1 MCKNRFLPF
10 CGHAACVL
18 TLWVGHPYCSVVQAA
33 TPEMA
38 GQVTQTSR
46 YKVTGTII
54 DDMGEPLPGASVRIK
69 GTDTGAIS
77 GMDGTFE
84 IPVNGTGKVTLV
96 ISYIGMESIERQAV
110 PGKKLNI
117 RMAQEERIMNEL
129 IVTGFQTIS
138 RERATG
144 SAVIINSEDLNQVQ
158 APDLVAKL
166 EGIAPGLSTYNNE
179 PSIRGVSSFA
189 VGTTPLLVVDG
200 QPSSLTLE
208 DLNPETVETITVLKD
223 AAATSLYGV
232 RASNGV
238 IVVTTKQAENDK
250 LNVNVSLGYYL
261 KPLPS
266 LDYMHYASTS
276 DIIDLERDNLL
287 SDPEYIKSPT
297 AYFSTM
303 TAKSSPAYMTQVD
316 MLYYRMAMGEIT
328 QEEVNAGLDRLR
340 GNDYRREYRK
350 KLQHLNLTQ
359 DYNVTLSKGG
369 GKNDLFFSARYQ
381 ELGQYNRYDE
391 ARNISLYLKNTL
403 SVASWMKLTLGM
415 DTRFNRSE
423 FCQASGMGYTSA
435 MPYDRLYDDDGQ
447 PVNRY
452 IYNQVLAEQLATQD
466 GYYDMGF
473 NAAEESK
480 HNIKKTDRQYLK
492 LFLHTDFNI
501 TKDLDLELK
510 FQYERNHAE
519 TNEYD
524 EENSY
529 MMRSILNEFASR
541 NDDGTLTYHIP
552 RGGHLLTGNTNA
564 SYYNL
569 RGQFNYK
576 KEFAGKHDV
585 SALLGGEIRQDKNRS
600 ASSERYGYDDMRLTY
615 SMVDWATLS
624 KDGVEGGLYSAL
636 RRRSEVLNVYEEMH
650 RYVSAYFNAGYT
662 YDTRYSLNGSVRVEQ
677 ADLFGTDP
685 KYRYRPLWSVGAS
698 WNVTNERFVKDAG
711 MDWLD
716 MFKLRLTY
724 GITGN
729 VDQTSSPYLLAY
741 YLTSLYTNSPITT
754 LQTPPNSS
762 LRWEKT
768 STLNFGMDFMLLGRL
783 TGSFDV
789 YRRYSS
795 DLLVNKSIDPSL
807 GFDGKARANNGEM
820 QNNGVELSLSYD
832 WLKKRDMSFTTSF
845 SAAYNKNEIKKV
857 DYEPTD
863 ALDMMREPTSNY
875 KMGDTYNSLYAYR
888 YAGLTATGDPS
899 VYDENG
905 NVISIEQVRNVNAV
919 VCVGQLTPKWN
930 GALQLD
936 FRWKGLNVFAKVVY
950 YTGHALRDDVVTLYD
965 PYNAIEGGAIHE
977 DISRRWTPEHT
988 DTDIPAMGLHT
999 NVGERNYHWKYAD
1012 VNTESASFI
1021 KLRNIGVSYT
1031 LPQGL
1036 VSKLKMKGITVKVQ
1050 VDNLCYWA
1058 ANKRDIDPEAFNANT
1073 GTRTDAI
1080 MPSYVLGLNV
1090 KF

>member
-1 MCKNRFLPF
+1 M
-10 CGHAACVL
+10 
-18 TLWVGHPYCSVVQAA
+18 
-33 TPEMA
+33 
-38 GQVTQTSR
+38 
-46 YKVTGTII
+46 
-54 DDMGEPLPGASVRIK
+54 
-69 GTDTGAIS
+69 
-77 GMDGTFE
+77 
-84 IPVNGTGKVTLV
+84 
-96 ISYIGMESIERQAV
+96 
-110 PGKKLNI
+110 
-117 RMAQEERIMNEL
+117 
-129 IVTGFQTIS
+129 
-138 RERATG
+138 
-144 SAVIINSEDLNQVQ
+144 
-158 APDLVAKL
+158 
-166 EGIAPGLSTYNNE
+166 
-179 PSIRGVSSFA
+179 
-189 VGTTPLLVVDG
+189 
-200 QPSSLTLE
+200 
-208 DLNPETVETITVLKD
+208 
-223 AAATSLYGV
+223 
-232 RASNGV
+232 
-238 IVVTTKQAENDK
+238 
-250 LNVNVSLGYYL
+250 
-261 KPLPS
+261 
-266 LDYMHYASTS
+266 
-276 DIIDLERDNLL
+276 
-287 SDPEYIKSPT
+287 
-297 AYFSTM
+297 
-303 TAKSSPAYMTQVD
+303 
-316 MLYYRMAMGEIT
+316 
-328 QEEVNAGLDRLR
+328 
-340 GNDYRREYRK
+340 
-350 KLQHLNLTQ
+350 
-359 DYNVTLSKGG
+359 TLSKGG

-1036 VSKLKMKGITVKVQ
+1036 VSKLKMKGITVKAQ